1 MNKRFCRRDGSF
13 QRFDLYV
20 YTHTRAYVHTYTHIF
35 TYSCIYIY
43 ISYGGSRNYRRS
55 SRCGFLRKWI
65 LKPKICKCDRSFEF
79 PRAISFRW
87 QLYWN
92 VFERRLIANDLRE
105 SLSRGYAARPARET
119 NRYRLNAD
127 ARFLEI
133 ASNKS
138 ALCSSRLTVFSVTR
152 SRLRSCSSAVV

>member
-1 MNKRFCRRDGSF
+1 MAASSDSICM
-13 QRFDLYV
+13 YI
-20 YTHTRAYVHTYTHIF
+20 YTYTRVC
-35 TYSCIYIY
+35 TYMYTCIHVFIYIY
-43 ISYGGSRNYRRS
+43 IPYEGSRNYRRS

-87 QLYWN
+87 QLYSN
-92 VFERRLIANDLRE
+92 VFQRRLIANDLRE
-105 SLSRGYAARPARET
+105 SLSRSCATRPARET

-133 ASNKS
+133 AWNKS
-138 ALCSSRLTVFSVTR
+138 ALYSSGSTAFSVTR
-152 SRLRSCSSAVV
+152 SRLRFCAVV